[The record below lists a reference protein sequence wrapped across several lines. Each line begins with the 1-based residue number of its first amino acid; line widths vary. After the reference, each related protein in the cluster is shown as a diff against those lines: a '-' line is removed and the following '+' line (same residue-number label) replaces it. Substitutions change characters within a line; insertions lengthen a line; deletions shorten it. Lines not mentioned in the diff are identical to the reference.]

1 MTTSPADRAGRQI
14 AAERA
19 VIESQIADGTL
30 LTAFAET
37 ARRWAGVEA
46 YRWRDGAG
54 WRSLTYGGLRQQVH
68 DLTLGLHALGLRAG
82 DFAVIWSRNRPEP
95 NIADLAVMH
104 ARGVPVFLYNTLA
117 PEQAAYIAGH
127 CEATVAIV
135 EDRGFL
141 ARLEQIRPLLPH
153 LRRVVL
159 IEGETGPGE
168 DWLVSWDSVLAL
180 GRAQAQRSP
189 GLFDDTWRQVSPDDL
204 ATLVYTSGTTGPPK
218 GVMLTHHNVRYCV
231 AAVLQVLP
239 PEQFADEDG
248 MRGISYLP
256 MAHVT
261 GRFADHWLPMIHPV
275 TLAFCP
281 DGAQLFQVAAE
292 IRPTLLTGVPRV
304 WEKLQAGLRA
314 GLAAE
319 LDAARRQAV
328 EAAIEAGRQLARC
341 QQRGEQP
348 PAGLAA
354 MAGQVTMVG
363 RALLGRV
370 GLDACRL
377 ATTGAAPIDPE
388 IIEFFQALGL
398 PMLEGWGMTELTN
411 AATLSHPD
419 HARNGTVGAAC
430 PGIELRLA
438 GDGEVC
444 VRGPLV
450 MRGYYRDLARTADA
464 LDTDG
469 WLHTGDVGTLD
480 PDGMLRIVDRK
491 KELIITSGGKNISPA
506 AIEALLQRHPLIG
519 QACALGDR
527 RNYVTAL
534 VVLDGEVAP
543 GWAREHGIAACGLAE
558 LAVHPQVLAEV
569 GRGVRAA
576 NEHLARAEQVRRF
589 TLLPAEWT
597 VQTGELTPTLKRRR
611 RVIAERY
618 AAEIECLYGPVA
630 TGVTDVE
637 PSGLTSLEPAG

>member
-1 MTTSPADRAGRQI
+1 MTTSPAERGARQI
-14 AAERA
+14 AAERD
-19 VIESQIADGTL
+19 VIEAGIADTTL

-37 ARRWAGVEA
+37 SRRWADAEA
-46 YRWRDGAG
+46 FRWRDGAG
-54 WRSLTYGGLRQQVH
+54 WRSLTYAELRQQVH
-68 DLTLGLHALGLRAG
+68 DLTLGLHALGFQAG
-82 DFAVIWSRNRPEP
+82 EFAVIWSRNRPEP
-95 NIADLAVMH
+95 NIADMAVMH
-104 ARGVPVFLYNTLA
+104 ARGVPVSLYNTLA

-127 CEATVAIV
+127 CEATLAIV
-135 EDRGFL
+135 EDRSFL
-141 ARLEQIRPLLPH
+141 ARLEKVRPQLPH
-153 LRRVVL
+153 LRRVILVD
-159 IEGETGPGE
+159 GEAGPGE
-168 DWLVSWDSVLAL
+168 DWLVPWDSVLAL
-180 GRAQAQRSP
+180 GRSQAQRSP
-189 GLFDDTWRQVSPDDL
+189 GLFDGTWRQVRPDDL

-218 GVMLTHHNVRYCV
+218 GVMITHHNVRYCA

-239 PEQFADEDG
+239 PAEFADEAG

-261 GRFADHWLPMIHPV
+261 GRFTDHWLPMVHPMTV
-275 TLAFCP
+275 AFCP

-292 IRPTLLTGVPRV
+292 VRPTLLSGVPRV

-314 GLAAE
+314 GLAAVP
-319 LDAARRQAV
+319 DQARRQAA
-328 EAAIEAGRQLARC
+328 EAAIEAGRQLVRC
-341 QQRGEQP
+341 RQRGEQP
-348 PAGLAA
+348 PAALSA
-354 MAGQVTMVG
+354 MAGRAAIAG
-363 RALLGRV
+363 RALLARV

-388 IIEFFQALGL
+388 VIEFFQALGL

-411 AATLSHPD
+411 AATISHPD

-438 GDGEVC
+438 DDGEVLI
-444 VRGPLV
+444 RGPLV

-464 LDTDG
+464 LDADG

-480 PDGMLRIVDRK
+480 ADGLLRIVDRK

-506 AIEALLQRHPLIG
+506 AIEALLQRHPLIS
-519 QACALGDR
+519 QACAVGDR
-527 RNYVTAL
+527 RNYVAAL
-534 VVLDGEVAP
+534 LVLDGEVAP
-543 GWAREHGIAACGLAE
+543 AWAREHGIPACSLAE

-597 VQTGELTPTLKRRR
+597 AETGELTPTLKRRR

-618 AAEIECLYGPVA
+618 SGEIERLYGPPA
-630 TGVTDVE
+630 TGVTD
-637 PSGLTSLEPAG
+637 TEPAG